1 MQNKICLA
9 AALLVAASPVIALAA
24 GSYAPVIV
32 PAEFSTTIDNPFF
45 TMPAGK
51 KMNFKSKTGEGD
63 ESTEIII
70 TGKTRKIMGVDTL
83 EYWDRVSLD
92 GVLIE
97 DTHDYIAQHK
107 NGDVWYFG
115 EAVDNYENGKLKDHH
130 GTWLAGE
137 DNALPGIWVKAKPV
151 AGEAYREEYYVGE
164 AEDMAKVVSTSET
177 VTTAMGTFS
186 GCLKTR
192 NWTPL
197 EPDVK
202 EEKFYCRETGG
213 TALEVNVTTGE
224 RDELIRVEH
233 GG

>member
-1 MQNKICLA
+1 MQNKFYVA
-9 AALLVAASPVIALAA
+9 AAMLVAASPAISLAA
-24 GSYAPVIV
+24 GRYNPVIV

-51 KMNFKSKTGEGD
+51 RMYFKSQTGEGL
-63 ESTEIII
+63 ETAEIIV

-83 EYWDRVSLD
+83 EYWDRVSRD

-97 DTHDYIAQHK
+97 DTHDFIAQHK

-115 EAVDNYENGKLKDHH
+115 EAVDNYENGKLKNHQ
-130 GTWLAGE
+130 GAWLAGE

-151 AGEAYREEYYVGE
+151 VGETYREEYYPGN
-164 AEDMAKVVSTSET
+164 AEDIAKVVSTSET
-177 VTTAMGTFS
+177 VTTVMGTFS
-186 GCLKTR
+186 GCMKTR

-213 TALEVNVTTGE
+213 TALEVNVTDSE
-224 RDELIRVEH
+224 RDELVRIEQ